1 VDRREH
7 EIVLVEMRRDRLGTG
22 GLRWIQGQLAE
33 EAPRDQLV
41 EIARAG
47 TGIVVQALQMGQIST
62 AD

>member
-1 VDRREH
+1 
-7 EIVLVEMRRDRLGTG
+7 MRRDRLGTG